1 MDKKQ
6 EIALKAG
13 EMFMKYGIKSVSMD
27 DLSRELAVS
36 KKTIYTHFSD
46 KNVLVEHV
54 LKSHLDVIQKGCE
67 LEMEASANAIEQMF
81 TIINLAAQDMN
92 SIHPSVIFDLQK
104 YYPKVW
110 SMIEAHERDFILPF
124 IRQNIQQG
132 RQEGYYREDFDAE
145 IVSQMYVS
153 VNDSIF
159 THNIKGTEEHS
170 IIEIF
175 NESLRFILFGM
186 ASPEG
191 KEYIRKHIIN
201 EK

>member
-1 MDKKQ
+1 MDKKE

-27 DLSRELAVS
+27 DLSRELSVS
-36 KKTIYTHFSD
+36 KKTIYTYFSD
-46 KNVLVEHV
+46 KKVLVEQV
-54 LKSHLDVIQKGCE
+54 LKSHLDIIQGGCE
-67 LEMEASANAIEQMF
+67 VVMNSCENAVEQMF

-92 SIHPSVIFDLQK
+92 SLHPSVIFDLQK
-104 YYPKVW
+104 YHPKVW
-110 SMIEAHERDFILPF
+110 KMIEDHEKCFVLPF
-124 IRQNIQQG
+124 IRENIQRG
-132 RQEGYYREDFDAE
+132 RKEGFYREDFDAE
-145 IVSQMYVS
+145 IVSQMYVT

-159 THNIKGTEEHS
+159 TRNIKGTTEHS
-170 IIEIF
+170 IVEIF

-186 ASPEG
+186 ATPKG